1 MAPHDQEQHVM
12 REPARSRRPNKVTLT
27 EVSGKAGVS
36 LMTASRVLNGS
47 ADPVRI
53 QDATRRKVLRAA
65 ELLGYRANSLAQ
77 AMRTGRTG
85 NIGLVVVRRHD
96 GRVLTDD
103 QFYVQVI
110 EGIEHELLAN
120 DNNVL
125 LCLATPEEQRSGSLP
140 RVATAG
146 FVDGLVFLGVHERSY
161 LQGLAGQYRPMVV
174 IDEPGLAGV
183 PSVFAANR
191 NGGRLAAR
199 HLCHLGHR
207 RLAAI
212 TTDVADRNFQQRLA
226 GFRAEARRVGASVVA
241 VARGDPWAEGGYV
254 AMSALLDG
262 SKPFTGVFCGNDSLA
277 IYAMKACHDRGLDV
291 PRDLSIMGFDDI
303 AIGEHT
309 SPSLTTVAVQKRE
322 MGIQAARLVRQLI
335 DGPGPVGPQVT
346 VPVALK
352 QRQSTGPARAQA
364 KR

>member
-1 MAPHDQEQHVM
+1 
-12 REPARSRRPNKVTLT
+12 
-27 EVSGKAGVS
+27 
-36 LMTASRVLNGS
+36 
-47 ADPVRI
+47 
-53 QDATRRKVLRAA
+53 
-65 ELLGYRANSLAQ
+65 
-77 AMRTGRTG
+77 MRTGRTG

-125 LCLATPEEQRSGSLP
+125 LCLATPQEQRAGSLP

-161 LQGLAGQYRPMVV
+161 LQGLARQYRPMVV

-191 NGGRLAAR
+191 DGARLAAR
-199 HLCHLGHR
+199 HLCELGHR

-226 GFRAEARRVGASVVA
+226 GFRAEARLAGASVVA
-241 VARGDPWAEGGYV
+241 VARGDPWADGGYA

-262 SKPFTGVFCGNDSLA
+262 GKHFSAVFCGNDSLA
-277 IYAMKACHDRGLDV
+277 IYALKACQDRGLAV
-291 PRDLSIMGFDDI
+291 PRDLSVMGFDDI

-309 SPSLTTVAVQKRE
+309 SPSLTTIAVRKRE

-335 DGPGPVGPQVT
+335 DGTALPRPQIT
-346 VPVALK
+346 VPVAIK
-352 QRQSTGPARAQA
+352 QRQSTGPARTKA